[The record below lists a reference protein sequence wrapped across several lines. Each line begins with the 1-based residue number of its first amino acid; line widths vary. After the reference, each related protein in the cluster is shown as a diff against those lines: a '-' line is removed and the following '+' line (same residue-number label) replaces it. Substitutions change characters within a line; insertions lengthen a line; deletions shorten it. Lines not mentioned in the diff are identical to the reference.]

1 MSIIPLVIASRLN
14 RNSNDVGLDISPD
27 TFSGFFSKIFLA
39 MLLSLLGFLMF
50 TFVKTVN
57 SDYYTYN
64 IIVSESNSTKDVYRI
79 AGTIE
84 NELNTILKSDRI
96 DVDPVW
102 SSTNIRI
109 RYKSVVWDKKKNIE
123 ILKGIQDKFEGGVYG
138 E

>member
-1 MSIIPLVIASRLN
+1 MNIIPLVIASRLN
-14 RNSNDVGLDISPD
+14 SDSEGGGFDISPD
-27 TFSGFFSKIFLA
+27 TFSGFFGKIFLA
-39 MLLSLLGFLMF
+39 MLLLLLGFLIF
-50 TFVKTVN
+50 TFVKTTN

-64 IIVSESNSTKDVYRI
+64 IIVSEKNSTKDVYRI

-84 NELNTILKSDRI
+84 NELNTTLKSDRI

-109 RYKSVVWDKKKNIE
+109 RYKSAIWNKKKNIE
-123 ILKGIQDKFEGGVYG
+123 ILKGVQDKFEGGVYG